1 MAMNPRAR
9 SQRLEMVIGIVGFF
23 ALAALVNVVASLV
36 QGKPVLMPMVV
47 LVAFTALLGY
57 AVRVRRRS

>member
-1 MAMNPRAR
+1 MAMNPRSR
-9 SQRLEMVIGIVGFF
+9 NQRLEMVIGIIGFF

>member
-1 MAMNPRAR
+1 MAMNARAR
-9 SQRLEMVIGIVGFF
+9 NQRLEMVIGIIGFF
-23 ALAALVNVVASLV
+23 AVAALVNVVASLV
-36 QGKPVLMPMVV
+36 QGQPVLRPMVV

>member
-9 SQRLEMVIGIVGFF
+9 NQRLEMVIGIIGFF
-23 ALAALVNVVASLV
+23 AVAALVNVVASLV

>member
-9 SQRLEMVIGIVGFF
+9 NQRLEMVIGIVGFF

>member
-1 MAMNPRAR
+1 MAMNPRSR
-9 SQRLEMVIGIVGFF
+9 NQRLEMVIGIIGFF
-23 ALAALVNVVASLV
+23 AVAALVNVVASLV
-36 QGKPVLMPMVV
+36 QGQPVLMPLVV

>member
-9 SQRLEMVIGIVGFF
+9 NQRLEMVIGIIGFF
-23 ALAALVNVVASLV
+23 AVAALVNVVASLV
-36 QGKPVLMPMVV
+36 QGQPVLMPLVV

>member
-1 MAMNPRAR
+1 MNPRAR
-9 SQRLEMVIGIVGFF
+9 NQRLEMVIGIVGFF

>member
-1 MAMNPRAR
+1 MNPRAR
-9 SQRLEMVIGIVGFF
+9 NQRLEMVIGIIGFF
-23 ALAALVNVVASLV
+23 AVAALVNVVASLV
-36 QGKPVLMPMVV
+36 QGQPVLMPLVV